1 MRNGKI
7 AKLPYTVREDLN
19 QRMDSGEDGAEL
31 LNWLNGLPEVQES
44 LKANFDGV
52 PVSKQNLCEW
62 RQGGFREWQIR
73 QELISQAYDLSDCGR
88 DMDQVVDRPL
98 LAGDLVAVVA
108 AHYAGLLN
116 TWDGQA
122 DPRFE
127 EKLRVLRG
135 LAHDV
140 ALIQRTIHRATN
152 QKNEFEQKLEDDHN
166 HVMEKAKK
174 KLLAPIWAWWQ
185 EGTLAQMFGGGEAGK
200 KMAEIVSAIQHDVP
214 VPKSEKEQPG
224 HTQSNPVRPEYEV

>member
-1 MRNGKI
+1 
-7 AKLPYTVREDLN
+7 
-19 QRMDSGEDGAEL
+19 MDKGEDGAEL
-31 LNWLNGLPEVQES
+31 LDWLNGLPEVQES
-44 LKANFDGV
+44 LKTNFDGA
-52 PVSKQNLCEW
+52 PISKQNLCEW

-122 DPRFE
+122 DPKFE

-135 LAHDV
+135 LTHDI

-152 QKNEFEQKLEDDHN
+152 QKNEWEQKMEDDHKS
-166 HVMEKAKK
+166 VMEKARSKA
-174 KLLAPIWAWWQ
+174 LAPIWAKFQ
-185 EGTLAQMFGGGEAGK
+185 QNTLRHLFGDSEEGRKLAAYVAAVHYDQPMPEFDK
-200 KMAEIVSAIQHDVP
+200 
-214 VPKSEKEQPG
+214 KEQTG
-224 HTQSNPVRPEYEV
+224 QTQSNPVKPENEV